1 MGGVGLAKG
10 GVDPL
15 VCTWG
20 VGAGDE
26 GTSLLLS
33 PKPGPRQL
41 ELPGGPDHRW
51 RIRFIKHGACSAA
64 WRPRQTGKIRNALG
78 GGAGVAGTNLIAP
91 PAQVS
96 EELGEKASY
105 LYLPLGAD
113 FGHRRQRRETRGDKI
128 FVFQIIGFLTLGAPI
143 P

>member
-1 MGGVGLAKG
+1 M
-10 GVDPL
+10 DPL
-15 VCTWG
+15 VSTWG

-51 RIRFIKHGACSAA
+51 RMRFIKHRVCSAA
-64 WRPRQTGKIRNALG
+64 WRPRQTGKIRTVEG
-78 GGAGVAGTNLIAP
+78 GGGEGERWVAGTNLIAP

-96 EELGEKASY
+96 EELGEKA
-105 LYLPLGAD
+105 LYL
-113 FGHRRQRRETRGDKI
+113 
-128 FVFQIIGFLTLGAPI
+128 
-143 P
+143 